1 MFLPAKVLLLKQL
14 LKGILALAG
23 VVFVIFLFLHLLFP
37 LKKTISYSQ
46 IITARDGTV
55 MHAFLSPDDK
65 WRLKTEL
72 SEIIPQLRKTIIYK
86 EDKYFYYHP
95 GINPIAVVRAAFNN
109 LLTGKTTSG
118 ASTITMQVARLMAPK
133 ERTYANKFIELFRAL
148 QLEWLYSKE
157 EILQLYLNLVPYGGN
172 IEGVKSASLL
182 YFGQLPDKLSLAQMA
197 TLAIVPNRP
206 TSLGLGKNE
215 LMLVQERN
223 KWLKRFAADQ
233 LFSPKEIAD
242 ALAEPLAAKRRPFP
256 KIAPHLAYRMKYE
269 QPEVTNIYTSL
280 SLPIQDKVQSLAYNY
295 HKRLQRYNINNLAV
309 LVLNNRTMEIEA
321 YIGSPDYADNTH
333 AGQVDGV
340 RAIRSP
346 GSTLKPLV
354 YALGIDQGNITPK
367 TMIADVPSNFA
378 GYNPDNFDKK
388 FNGMISVEKALSFSL
403 NIPAVKV
410 LYETGLPLFIEK
422 LNQAHFEQI
431 KKDQNK
437 LGLSV
442 ILGGCGVTLEELTG
456 LYAAFAN
463 GGMYKPIVY
472 TLPAKHTS
480 LDSLHSI
487 RIVSSEA
494 AFMINE
500 ILTQATRP
508 DLPNNYQS
516 SYHIPKVAWKTGT
529 SYGRRDAWSIGYNAH
544 YTVGVWVGNAS
555 GEGIREL
562 TGADIATPLLFNIF
576 NAIDYNSAN
585 RWFTAPKDLKV
596 RLVCAE
602 SGLAPGDF
610 CQHQVADYFIP
621 LISDTKKCTH
631 IKQVA
636 VQPNEAYSYCTS
648 CLPQNGYKHKIYPN
662 YSPEVVAY
670 YEHTGLAYQKIPP
683 HNPACTRIFDDQAPQ
698 IVSPANG
705 REYILDSKSAELM
718 LSCQADNEVKKVYWY
733 INDRLYTSAGA
744 AEKVFFKPI
753 AGTVKISCSD
763 DKGRNSDVQ
772 ITVREE

>member
-1 MFLPAKVLLLKQL
+1 MFSPAKVLLRKKL
-14 LKGILALAG
+14 LKGVVALAG
-23 VVFVIFLFLHLLFP
+23 SMFVSFLLLHLLFP

-55 MHAFLSPDDK
+55 MHAFLSLEDK

-109 LLTGKTTSG
+109 ILTGKTTSG

-133 ERTYANKFIELFRAL
+133 ERTYTNKLIELFRAL

-182 YFGQLPDKLSLAQMA
+182 YFGQLPDKLSLAQIA

-215 LMLVQERN
+215 PILVQERN
-223 KWLKRFAADQ
+223 KWLRRFATDQ
-233 LFSPKEIAD
+233 LFSSKEIAD

-269 QPEVTNIYTSL
+269 QPEVTNVHTSL
-280 SLPIQDKVQSLAYNY
+280 NLPIQDKVQSLAHNY

-309 LVLNNRTMEIEA
+309 LVLNNRTMEVEA
-321 YIGSPDYADNTH
+321 YIGSPDYADNTN

-367 TMIADVPSNFA
+367 TIIADVPSNFA

-388 FNGMISVEKALSFSL
+388 FNGTISVEKALSFSL

-410 LYETGLPLFIEK
+410 LHETGLPLFIEK

-463 GGMYKPIVY
+463 GGTYKPIVY
-472 TLPAKHTS
+472 TLPAKHTPV
-480 LDSLHSI
+480 DSLHTI
-487 RIVSSEA
+487 RIVSQEA

-544 YTVGVWVGNAS
+544 YTIGVWVGNAS

-562 TGADIATPLLFNIF
+562 TGADIATPLLFTIF
-576 NAIDYNSAN
+576 NSIDYNAAN

-621 LISDTKKCTH
+621 LVSNSNKCTH

-636 VQPNEAYSYCTS
+636 VQANEAYSYCTS
-648 CLPQNGYKHKIYPN
+648 CLPQSGYKQKIYPN
-662 YSPEVVAY
+662 YSPEVMAY
-670 YEHTGLAYQKIPP
+670 YENTGLAYLKIPP

-705 REYILDSKSAELM
+705 REYIVDSKSAELM

-772 ITVREE
+772 ITVREQ